1 MILISKLPYSD
12 SLSLFWTELASPMM
26 NLVLRHS
33 FLLFGYLDGLDFEQ
47 RLSVIQAS
55 GCVLQGL

>member
-1 MILISKLPYSD
+1 MMFPYSD

-47 RLSVIQAS
+47 RL
-55 GCVLQGL
+55 LGLVMF